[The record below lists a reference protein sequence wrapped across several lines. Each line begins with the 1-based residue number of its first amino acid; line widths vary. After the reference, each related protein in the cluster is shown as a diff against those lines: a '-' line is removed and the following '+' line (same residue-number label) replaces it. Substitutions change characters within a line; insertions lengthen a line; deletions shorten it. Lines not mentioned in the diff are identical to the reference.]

1 MHYFDNEAAWEAF
14 RAEAE
19 SWLGTPYR
27 HLQRC
32 RGRGADCTLFV
43 GQALLDAGLLTRL
56 EYDYYPRDWHEHT
69 RDEYVLEASH
79 RHMRD
84 YLRPGLEMASLPVGT
99 PLLRGDWL
107 AFSTTERRVTNHCG
121 LVWPCADGGFQMLH
135 AINDRGVSFTPLG
148 NWWLRRMT
156 RALPHRHCRSG
167 GGRMGVGL
175 IIAAVTIGATVATTL
190 FAKGPRSTKG
200 ADMAPANL
208 DAFPSDHG

>member
-1 MHYFDNEAAWEAF
+1 M
-14 RAEAE
+14 
-19 SWLGTPYR
+19 
-27 HLQRC
+27 
-32 RGRGADCTLFV
+32 
-43 GQALLDAGLLTRL
+43 LLDAGLLTRL

-156 RALPHRHCRSG
+156 RHFRI
-167 GGRMGVGL
+167 V
-175 IIAAVTIGATVATTL
+175 IAEAEVA
-190 FAKGPRSTKG
+190 AW
-200 ADMAPANL
+200 A
-208 DAFPSDHG
+208 

>member
-156 RALPHRHCRSG
+156 RGTSASSLPKRRWPYGRRAYHRRRDHRGDRGDDAVRQGPALHEG
-167 GGRMGVGL
+167 GGH
-175 IIAAVTIGATVATTL
+175 
-190 FAKGPRSTKG
+190 GPGQSRR
-200 ADMAPANL
+200 L
-208 DAFPSDHG
+208 PSDHG

>member
-1 MHYFDNEAAWEAF
+1 MDYFSNEAAWEAF

-19 SWLGTPYR
+19 SWIGTPYR

-32 RGRGADCTLFV
+32 KGRGADCTLFV

-56 EYDYYPRDWHEHT
+56 EYGYYPRDWHEHT

-84 YLRPGLEMASLPVGT
+84 CLRPGLGMVSLPVDA

-121 LVWPCADGGFQMLH
+121 LAWPCSGGGFQMLH
-135 AINDRGVSFTPLG
+135 AINGRGVSFTPLG

-156 RALPHRHCRSG
+156 RHFRI
-167 GGRMGVGL
+167 V
-175 IIAAVTIGATVATTL
+175 AAEPGA
-190 FAKGPRSTKG
+190 G
-200 ADMAPANL
+200 AWA
-208 DAFPSDHG
+208 

>member
-1 MHYFDNEAAWEAF
+1 MLQGKRPLF
-14 RAEAE
+14 RFQRKDRYALFRQRGRE

-121 LVWPCADGGFQMLH
+121 PAPTAGF
-135 AINDRGVSFTPLG
+135 RCCTPSTTG
-148 NWWLRRMT
+148 AYRLRRLGT
-156 RALPHRHCRSG
+156 G
-167 GGRMGVGL
+167 GC
-175 IIAAVTIGATVATTL
+175 GA
-190 FAKGPRSTKG
+190 
-200 ADMAPANL
+200 
-208 DAFPSDHG
+208 